1 MITKLNE
8 LDVKIAF
15 LLTFLLS
22 INFIYRQPTYSVQG
36 AFKGRSAQGMAICDD
51 YAFLLNDSGLCRIYD
66 LKKKEV
72 LCDFP
77 LKSANPRNHANSAS
91 FGIEYLD
98 SNSQYPA
105 FYISE
110 CRIPSRCFVEDVTL
124 GCSRLIQT
132 LRFEKNGKS
141 ALVHTW
147 IVDAI
152 SRKLYGLTS
161 QKKQNGGTCILI
173 RRFRLPSLSE
183 GDIVFTEK
191 DIEEEFDIS
200 IPNLLQGGAIRD
212 NILYLPMGLHGKGDT
227 EMSERAIVLIDLR
240 QQKVIDKIVL
250 NDLTKNEPEDVDF
263 YGGELLMYCGQ
274 QGGLWKIKQVK
285 NIMNRDSIL
294 N

>member
-1 MITKLNE
+1 MIVYFISVILFVMTFNINQY
-8 LDVKIAF
+8 DYPVKG
-15 LLTFLLS
+15 S
-22 INFIYRQPTYSVQG
+22 
-36 AFKGRSAQGMAICDD
+36 FKGHSAQGMAICDD

-66 LKKKEV
+66 LKMKKV

-91 FGIEYLD
+91 FGIEYSD

-105 FYISE
+105 LYISE
-110 CRIPSRCFVEDVTL
+110 CRIPSRCFVEDVIL
-124 GCSRLIQT
+124 GNSRLIQT
-132 LRFEKNGKS
+132 LRFEKKGKS
-141 ALVHTW
+141 ALVYTW

-161 QKKQNGGTCILI
+161 QKNQNGGTYILI

>member
-1 MITKLNE
+1 MIVYFISVILFVMTFNINQY
-8 LDVKIAF
+8 DYPVKG
-15 LLTFLLS
+15 S
-22 INFIYRQPTYSVQG
+22 
-36 AFKGRSAQGMAICDD
+36 FKGHSAQGMAICDD

-200 IPNLLQGGAIRD
+200 ISNLLQGGAIRD

>member
-1 MITKLNE
+1 MIVYFISVILFVMTFNINQY
-8 LDVKIAF
+8 DYPVKG
-15 LLTFLLS
+15 S
-22 INFIYRQPTYSVQG
+22 
-36 AFKGRSAQGMAICDD
+36 FKGHSAQGMAICDD

>member
-1 MITKLNE
+1 MIVYFISVVLFVMTFNINQY
-8 LDVKIAF
+8 DYPVKG
-15 LLTFLLS
+15 S
-22 INFIYRQPTYSVQG
+22 
-36 AFKGRSAQGMAICDD
+36 FKGHSAQGMAICDD

-91 FGIEYLD
+91 FGIEYSD

-105 FYISE
+105 LYISE

-124 GCSRLIQT
+124 GCSRLIQI

-161 QKKQNGGTCILI
+161 QKKQNGGTYILI

-212 NILYLPMGLHGKGDT
+212 DILYLPMGLHGKGDT